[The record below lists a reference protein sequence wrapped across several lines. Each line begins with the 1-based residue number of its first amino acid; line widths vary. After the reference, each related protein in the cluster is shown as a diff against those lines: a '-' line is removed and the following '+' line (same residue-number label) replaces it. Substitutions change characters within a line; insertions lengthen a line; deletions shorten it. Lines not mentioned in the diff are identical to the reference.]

1 LFNDSFTLF
10 AAFIILAGEHTLGK
24 ERISMRLVPT
34 AGLQAQ
40 TNSGWGLALLLAA
53 FFSADS
59 VMAGDRPTEIAAALD
74 RAKRATIGVLEDTQ
88 DQRTPDRPG
97 KIAIR
102 GTGFHLRDGYVVT
115 ARHAVERNGPMGKIL
130 PPQIRVITTDLHE
143 LPAALV
149 GDNAYVDVVVYRVL
163 EQHRPTLA
171 AATDFASAEGQ
182 AGDEV
187 FTIGYPLGW
196 GPTMAFGRLGNTN
209 TFLQTVDTRLL
220 QADLSVCSGN
230 SGGALY
236 NTKGEVI
243 GLMHAIIQT
252 EKDQQDAHCSRLAFA
267 VPAPLA
273 QRIVQ
278 AALDGKPLAFS
289 RLGIHMTTVK
299 DGTKWR
305 VAVRDAVEP
314 AKSAGVQKTDIVFA
328 IDDMEIA
335 DAAQL
340 KNYLIE
346 RTVPGQQVKLR
357 VRRGDVDLTF
367 PVTLT
372 GG

>member
-1 LFNDSFTLF
+1 MPPAPTVTLNRMLRVEPMPAVLMM
-10 AAFIILAGEHTLGK
+10 AAAL
-24 ERISMRLVPT
+24 LVVPCR
-34 AGLQAQ
+34 AQAQ
-40 TNSGWGLALLLAA
+40 PPD
-53 FFSADS
+53 F
-59 VMAGDRPTEIAAALD
+59 AAALD
-74 RAKRATIGVLEDTQ
+74 RAKPATIGVLEETQ

-102 GTGFHLRDGYVVT
+102 GTGFHLRDGYLVT
-115 ARHAVERNGPMGKIL
+115 ARHAVERNGVTGKTI
-130 PPQIRVITTDLHE
+130 PSQIRIMTTDLNE
-143 LPAALV
+143 LPADLI
-149 GDNAYVDVVVYRVL
+149 GDNANVDVVVYRVPDQYRGSL
-163 EQHRPTLA
+163 R
-171 AATDFASAEGQ
+171 AATGFAASEGK

-187 FTIGYPLGW
+187 FTVGYPLGW

-209 TFLQTVDTRLL
+209 TFLQTVDARLL

-236 NTKGEVI
+236 NAAGEVV
-243 GLMHAIIQT
+243 GLMHAVIQT
-252 EKDQQDAHCSRLAFA
+252 EKDQQEAHCSRMAFA

-278 AALDGKPLAFS
+278 AALDGKPLSFS

-314 AKSAGVQKTDIVFA
+314 ARSAGVQKTDIVVA
-328 IDDMEIA
+328 IDDTDIA

-346 RTVPGQQVKLR
+346 RTTPGQQVKLR
-357 VRRGDVDLTF
+357 VRRGDVELTF
-367 PVTLT
+367 TVTLS

>member
-1 LFNDSFTLF
+1 MAAPLTMCRLPALKSRRRLALF
-10 AAFIILAGEHTLGK
+10 AVITLSGFLGVPGTVLAQQ
-24 ERISMRLVPT
+24 PD
-34 AGLQAQ
+34 
-40 TNSGWGLALLLAA
+40 
-53 FFSADS
+53 FS
-59 VMAGDRPTEIAAALD
+59 VALD
-74 RAKRATIGVLEDTQ
+74 RAKRTTIGVLEETQ

-102 GTGFHLRDGYVVT
+102 GTGFHLRDGYLVT
-115 ARHAVERNGPMGKIL
+115 ARHAVERNGPMGKII
-130 PPQIRVITTDLHE
+130 PSQIRIMTTDLNE
-143 LPAALV
+143 LPAALI
-149 GDNAYVDVVVYRVL
+149 GDNAYIDVVVYRVP
-163 EQHRPTLA
+163 EQYRSALTATTRFA
-171 AATDFASAEGQ
+171 ADEGK

-187 FTIGYPLGW
+187 FTVGYPLGW

-209 TFLQTVDTRLL
+209 TFLQTVDARLL

-236 NTKGEVI
+236 NPAGDVV

-252 EKDQQDAHCSRLAFA
+252 EKDPQEAHCSRMAFA
-267 VPAPLA
+267 IPAPLA

-278 AALDGKPLAFS
+278 AALDGKPLSFS

-314 AKSAGVQKTDIVFA
+314 AKSAGVQKTDIIVA
-328 IDDMEIA
+328 VDETDIA

-346 RTVPGQQVKLR
+346 RTTPGQQVKLR
-357 VRRGDVDLTF
+357 VRRGDVELAFT
-367 PVTLT
+367 VTLA
-372 GG
+372 GN

>member
-1 LFNDSFTLF
+1 MSAASSFTWLVRAWHGPAF
-10 AAFIILAGEHTLGK
+10 LLSAATVAIPLIVHAE
-24 ERISMRLVPT
+24 S
-34 AGLQAQ
+34 
-40 TNSGWGLALLLAA
+40 ND
-53 FFSADS
+53 FS
-59 VMAGDRPTEIAAALD
+59 AALD
-74 RAKRATIGVLEDTQ
+74 RAKRATIGVLEETQ
-88 DQRTPDRPG
+88 DQRTPDTPG

-102 GTGFHLRDGYVVT
+102 GTGFHLRDGYLVT
-115 ARHAVERNGPMGKIL
+115 ARHAVERNSSMGKII
-130 PPQIRVITTDLHE
+130 PPQIRVMTTDLQE
-143 LPAALV
+143 LPATLV
-149 GDNAYVDVVVYRVL
+149 GDNAYVDVVVYRVAD
-163 EQHRPTLA
+163 QYRPALGSATGFA
-171 AATDFASAEGQ
+171 AAEGKP
-182 AGDEV
+182 GDEV
-187 FTIGYPLGW
+187 FTVGYPMGW
-196 GPTMAFGRLGNTN
+196 GPTLAVGRLGNIN

-236 NTKGEVI
+236 NPAGEVI

-252 EKDQQDAHCSRLAFA
+252 EKDPQEAHCSRMAFA

-278 AALDGKPLAFS
+278 AALDGKPLSFS

-305 VAVRDAVEP
+305 VAVRDTVEP
-314 AKSAGVQKTDIVFA
+314 AKSAGVQKTDIIVA
-328 IDDMEIA
+328 IDDTEIA

-357 VRRGDVDLTF
+357 VRRGDTELTF
-367 PVTLT
+367 PVTLA

>member
-1 LFNDSFTLF
+1 MFAASSVNPSAPSAWLRRWYEIVLIMIGLF
-10 AAFIILAGEHTLGK
+10 ALRPVA
-24 ERISMRLVPT
+24 M
-34 AGLQAQ
+34 AQ
-40 TNSGWGLALLLAA
+40 PAD
-53 FFSADS
+53 FS
-59 VMAGDRPTEIAAALD
+59 AALD
-74 RAKRATIGVLEDTQ
+74 RAKRATIGVLEETQ

-102 GTGFHLRDGYVVT
+102 GTGFHFRDGYLVT
-115 ARHAVERNGPMGKIL
+115 ARHAVERNGPMGKVI
-130 PPQIRVITTDLHE
+130 PSQIRIMTTDLHE
-143 LPAALV
+143 VPASLV
-149 GDNAYVDVVVYRVL
+149 GDNAYVDVVVYRVP
-163 EQHRPTLA
+163 EQYRSALSVATGFA
-171 AATDFASAEGQ
+171 AREGN

-187 FTIGYPLGW
+187 FTVGYPLGW

-209 TFLQTVDTRLL
+209 TFLQTVDARLL

-236 NTKGEVI
+236 NAAGEVV
-243 GLMHAIIQT
+243 GLMHAVIQT
-252 EKDQQDAHCSRLAFA
+252 EKDQQEAHCSRMAFA

-278 AALDGKPLAFS
+278 AALDGKPMSFS

-314 AKSAGVQKTDIVFA
+314 AKSAGVQKTDIIMA
-328 IDDMEIA
+328 IDETDIA

-346 RTVPGQQVKLR
+346 RTIPGQQVKLR
-357 VRRGDVDLTF
+357 VRRGDVELTF
-367 PVTLT
+367 PITLA
-372 GG
+372 GS

>member
-1 LFNDSFTLF
+1 MHAALRITGDAPPRFRRGATYLFTAAIF
-10 AAFIILAGEHTLGK
+10 AATLTVHA
-24 ERISMRLVPT
+24 ES
-34 AGLQAQ
+34 
-40 TNSGWGLALLLAA
+40 NE
-53 FFSADS
+53 FS
-59 VMAGDRPTEIAAALD
+59 AALD
-74 RAKRATIGVLEDTQ
+74 RAKRATIGVLEETQ
-88 DQRTPDRPG
+88 DQRTPDKPG

-102 GTGFHLRDGYVVT
+102 GTGFHLRDGYLIT
-115 ARHAVERNGPMGKIL
+115 ARHAVERNGAMGKMI
-130 PPQIRVITTDLHE
+130 PPQIRVMTTDLQE

-163 EQHRPTLA
+163 DQYRAGLA
-171 AATDFASAEGQ
+171 AATDFAAAEGSP
-182 AGDEV
+182 GDEV
-187 FTIGYPLGW
+187 FTVGYPMGW

-220 QADLSVCSGN
+220 QADLSVCSGT

-236 NTKGEVI
+236 NAAGEVI

-252 EKDQQDAHCSRLAFA
+252 EKDPQEAHCSRMAFA

-278 AALDGKPLAFS
+278 AALEGKPLTFS
-289 RLGIHMTTVK
+289 RLGIHMTSVK
-299 DGTKWR
+299 EGTKWR
-305 VAVRDAVEP
+305 VAVREAVEP
-314 AKSAGVQKTDIVFA
+314 AKSAGVQKTDIIVA
-328 IDDMEIA
+328 IDETEIA

-346 RTVPGQQVKLR
+346 RTKPGQQVKLR
-357 VRRGDVDLTF
+357 VRRGEVELTLT
-367 PVTLT
+367 VTLT

>member
-1 LFNDSFTLF
+1 MPATPSVSSSLR
-10 AAFIILAGEHTLGK
+10 G
-24 ERISMRLVPT
+24 
-34 AGLQAQ
+34 AGLRR
-40 TNSGWGLALLLAA
+40 SYEIGLIMGIGLLALIPMTLAQA
-53 FFSADS
+53 SDFS
-59 VMAGDRPTEIAAALD
+59 AALD
-74 RAKRATIGVLEDTQ
+74 RAKRATIGVLEETQ

-102 GTGFHLRDGYVVT
+102 GTGFHLRDGYLVT
-115 ARHAVERNGPMGKIL
+115 ARHAVERNGAMGKII
-130 PPQIRVITTDLHE
+130 PTQIRIMTTDLNE
-143 LPAALV
+143 VPANLV
-149 GDNAYVDVVVYRVL
+149 GDNAYVDVVVYRVPDQYRGAL
-163 EQHRPTLA
+163 PVATGFA
-171 AATDFASAEGQ
+171 AHEGN

-187 FTIGYPLGW
+187 FTVGYPLGW

-209 TFLQTVDTRLL
+209 TFLQTVEARLL

-236 NTKGEVI
+236 NAEGEVI

-252 EKDQQDAHCSRLAFA
+252 EKDHQEAHCSRMAFA
-267 VPAPLA
+267 IPAPLA

-278 AALDGKPLAFS
+278 AALDGKPLSFS

-314 AKSAGVQKTDIVFA
+314 AKSAGVQKTDIIVA
-328 IDDMEIA
+328 IDETDIA

-346 RTVPGQQVKLR
+346 RTTPGQQVKLR
-357 VRRGDVDLTF
+357 VRRGDVELTF
-367 PVTLT
+367 PITL
-372 GG
+372 GGG

>member
-1 LFNDSFTLF
+1 MPVGSHLTVNVWPEHSSRIVLLF
-10 AAFIILAGEHTLGK
+10 I
-24 ERISMRLVPT
+24 V
-34 AGLQAQ
+34 
-40 TNSGWGLALLLAA
+40 WLLAA
-53 FFSADS
+53 APTAVAQSADLS
-59 VMAGDRPTEIAAALD
+59 DALD
-74 RAKRATIGVLEDTQ
+74 RAKHATVGVLEENQ
-88 DQRTPDRPG
+88 DQRTPERPG

-102 GTGFHLRDGYVVT
+102 GTGFHLRDGYLVT
-115 ARHAVERNGPMGKIL
+115 ARHAVERNGVMGKTI
-130 PPQIRVITTDLHE
+130 PSQIRVMTTDLNE
-143 LPAALV
+143 LPATLV
-149 GDNAYVDVVVYRVL
+149 GQNAYVDVVVYRVAD
-163 EQHRPTLA
+163 QHRGSLR
-171 AATDFASAEGQ
+171 AATEFAAHEGK

-187 FTIGYPLGW
+187 FTVGYPLGW

-209 TFLQTVDTRLL
+209 TFLQTVDARLL

-236 NTKGEVI
+236 NVVGEVI

-252 EKDQQDAHCSRLAFA
+252 EKDQQEAHCSRMAFA

-278 AALDGKPLAFS
+278 AAVDGKPLSFS

-305 VAVRDAVEP
+305 VAVREAVEP
-314 AKSAGVQKTDIVFA
+314 AKSAGVQKTDIIVA
-328 IDDMEIA
+328 IDETEIA

-346 RTVPGQQVKLR
+346 RTTPGQQVKLR
-357 VRRGDVDLTF
+357 VRRGDVELTF
-367 PVTLT
+367 PITLA

>member
-1 LFNDSFTLF
+1 MSAASSFTWLARAWHGPAF
-10 AAFIILAGEHTLGK
+10 LLSAATVAIPLIVHAE
-24 ERISMRLVPT
+24 S
-34 AGLQAQ
+34 
-40 TNSGWGLALLLAA
+40 ND
-53 FFSADS
+53 FS
-59 VMAGDRPTEIAAALD
+59 AALD
-74 RAKRATIGVLEDTQ
+74 RAKRATIGVLEETQ
-88 DQRTPDRPG
+88 DQRTPDKPG

-102 GTGFHLRDGYVVT
+102 GTGFHLRDGYLVT
-115 ARHAVERNGPMGKIL
+115 ARHAVERNSSTGRII
-130 PPQIRVITTDLHE
+130 PPQIRVMTTDLQE
-143 LPAALV
+143 LPATLV
-149 GDNAYVDVVVYRVL
+149 GDNAYVDVVVYRVAD
-163 EQHRPTLA
+163 QHRPALGAATGFA
-171 AATDFASAEGQ
+171 AAEGKP
-182 AGDEV
+182 GDEV
-187 FTIGYPLGW
+187 FTVGYPMGW

-236 NTKGEVI
+236 NSAGEVI

-252 EKDQQDAHCSRLAFA
+252 EKDPQEAHCSRMAFA

-278 AALDGKPLAFS
+278 AALDGKPLSFS

-305 VAVRDAVEP
+305 VAVRDTVEP
-314 AKSAGVQKTDIVFA
+314 AKSAGVQKTDIIVA
-328 IDDMEIA
+328 IDDTEIA

-346 RTVPGQQVKLR
+346 RTVPGQHVKLR
-357 VRRGDVDLTF
+357 VRRGDMELTF
-367 PVTLT
+367 PVMLA

>member
-1 LFNDSFTLF
+1 MSPAESSIRLSAWLDGPS
-10 AAFIILAGEHTLGK
+10 
-24 ERISMRLVPT
+24 RIVPLLI
-34 AGLQAQ
+34 A
-40 TNSGWGLALLLAA
+40 WLLAA
-53 FFSADS
+53 VPTVVAQPADLS
-59 VMAGDRPTEIAAALD
+59 AALD
-74 RAKRATIGVLEDTQ
+74 RAKHATVGVLEENQ
-88 DQRTPDRPG
+88 DQRTPERPG
-97 KIAIR
+97 KLAIR
-102 GTGFHLRDGYVVT
+102 GTGFHLRDGYLVT
-115 ARHAVERNGPMGKIL
+115 ARHAVERNGAMGKTI
-130 PPQIRVITTDLHE
+130 PSQIRVMTTDLNE

-149 GDNAYVDVVVYRVL
+149 GQNAYVDVVVYRVPDQYRESL
-163 EQHRPTLA
+163 R
-171 AATDFASAEGQ
+171 AATEFAAHEGK

-187 FTIGYPLGW
+187 FTVGYPLGW
-196 GPTMAFGRLGNTN
+196 GPTMAFGRLGNMN
-209 TFLQTVDTRLL
+209 TFLQTVDARLL

-236 NTKGEVI
+236 NAAGEVI

-252 EKDQQDAHCSRLAFA
+252 ERDQQEAHCSRMAFA

-278 AALDGKPLAFS
+278 AALDGKPLSFS

-305 VAVRDAVEP
+305 VAVREAVEP
-314 AKSAGVQKTDIVFA
+314 AKSAGVQKTDIIVA
-328 IDDMEIA
+328 IDETEIA

-346 RTVPGQQVKLR
+346 RTTPGQQVKLR
-357 VRRGDVDLTF
+357 VRRGDVELTF
-367 PVTLT
+367 PITLA

>member
-1 LFNDSFTLF
+1 MS
-10 AAFIILAGEHTLGK
+10 AASHIALDPLLRPRYGI
-24 ERISMRLVPT
+24 
-34 AGLQAQ
+34 
-40 TNSGWGLALLLAA
+40 ALLMIAEL
-53 FFSADS
+53 
-59 VMAGDRPTEIAAALD
+59 VMAPLVARATDFGLALD
-74 RAKRATIGVLEDTQ
+74 RAKRATIGVLEETQ

-97 KIAIR
+97 KITIR
-102 GTGFHLRDGYVVT
+102 GTGFHLRDGYLVT
-115 ARHAVERNGPMGKIL
+115 ARHAVERTGPMGKAI
-130 PPQIRVITTDLHE
+130 PSQIRVMTTDLNE

-149 GDNAYVDVVVYRVL
+149 GDNAYVDVVVYRVPEHYRSSL
-163 EQHRPTLA
+163 P
-171 AATDFASAEGQ
+171 AATDFAATEGT

-187 FTIGYPLGW
+187 FTVGYPLGW

-209 TFLQTVDTRLL
+209 TFLQTVDARLL

-230 SGGALY
+230 SGGAMY
-236 NTKGEVI
+236 NTAGQVV

-252 EKDQQDAHCSRLAFA
+252 DKDPQEGHCSRLAFA

-278 AALDGKPLAFS
+278 AAVDGKPLSFS
-289 RLGIHMTTVK
+289 RLGVHMTTVK

-305 VAVRDAVEP
+305 VAVREVVEP
-314 AKSAGVQKTDIVFA
+314 AKSAGLMKTDILMA
-328 IDDMEIA
+328 IDDIDIV

-346 RTVPGQQVKLR
+346 RTNPGQQVRIK

-367 PVTLT
+367 PVILA

>member
-1 LFNDSFTLF
+1 M
-10 AAFIILAGEHTLGK
+10 A
-24 ERISMRLVPT
+24 T
-34 AGLQAQ
+34 AEQ
-40 TNSGWGLALLLAA
+40 
-53 FFSADS
+53 
-59 VMAGDRPTEIAAALD
+59 GDFGAALD
-74 RAKRATIGVLEDTQ
+74 RAKRATIGVLEETQ

-102 GTGFHLRDGYVVT
+102 GTGFHLRDGYLIT
-115 ARHAVERNGPMGKIL
+115 ARHAVERNGPTGKII
-130 PPQIRVITTDLHE
+130 PTQIRVITTDLNE

-149 GDNAYVDVVVYRVL
+149 GDNAYVDVVVYRVA
-163 EQHRPTLA
+163 EQYRSALP
-171 AATDFASAEGQ
+171 AATGFAPGEGKS
-182 AGDEV
+182 GDEV
-187 FTIGYPLGW
+187 FTVGYPLGW

-209 TFLQTVDTRLL
+209 TFLQTVDARLL

-236 NTKGEVI
+236 NTTGEVI

-252 EKDQQDAHCSRLAFA
+252 EKDPQEGHCSRMAFA
-267 VPAPLA
+267 IPAPLA

-278 AALDGKPLAFS
+278 AALDGKPLSFS

-314 AKSAGVQKTDIVFA
+314 AKSAGVQKTDMVLA
-328 IDDMEIA
+328 IDEVEIA

-346 RTVPGQQVKLR
+346 RTIPGQQVKLR
-357 VRRGDVDLTF
+357 IRRGDVDLTF
-367 PVTLT
+367 PITLA

>member
-1 LFNDSFTLF
+1 MCDVFGITMMWTGRQLRSPAAILWVVLISFPSTGK
-10 AAFIILAGEHTLGK
+10 GESTDFK
-24 ERISMRLVPT
+24 P
-34 AGLQAQ
+34 
-40 TNSGWGLALLLAA
+40 AL
-53 FFSADS
+53 
-59 VMAGDRPTEIAAALD
+59 E

-102 GTGFHLRDGYVVT
+102 GTGFHLRDGYLVT
-115 ARHAVERNGPMGKIL
+115 ARHAVERNDPSGKHI
-130 PPQIRVITTDLHE
+130 PPRIHVITNELNE
-143 LPAALV
+143 LPAVLV
-149 GDNAYVDVVVYRVL
+149 GDSAYTDVVVYRI
-163 EQHRPTLA
+163 EEKHRSALPTF
-171 AATDFASAEGQ
+171 TPFASQEAT

-196 GPTMAFGRLGNTN
+196 GPIMAFGRLGNTN

-230 SGGALY
+230 SGGAMY
-236 NTKGEVI
+236 NAAGEVI

-252 EKDQQDAHCSRLAFA
+252 EKDPQEGHCSRLAFA

-278 AALDGKPLAFS
+278 AALEGKPLAFS
-289 RLGIHMTTVK
+289 RLGLHMTTVK
-299 DGTKWR
+299 DGIRWR
-305 VAVRDAVEP
+305 VAVRDVVEP
-314 AKSAGVQKTDIVFA
+314 AKSAGLMKTDVLMA
-328 IDDMEIA
+328 IDDVDIA

-346 RTVPGQQVKLR
+346 RTNPGQQVKIK
-357 VRRGDVDLTF
+357 VRRGDGELTF
-367 PVTLT
+367 PVTL
-372 GG
+372 GGG